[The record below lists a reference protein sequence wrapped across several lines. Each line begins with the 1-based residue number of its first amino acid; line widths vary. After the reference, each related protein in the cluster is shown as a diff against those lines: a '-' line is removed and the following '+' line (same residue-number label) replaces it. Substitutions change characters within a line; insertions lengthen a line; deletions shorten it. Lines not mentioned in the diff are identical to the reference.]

1 MGQKGEALLG
11 DVNQDKQV
19 DIFDIVLIG
28 NHLGE
33 NSMFSSPELVRSL
46 PIVSSLSV
54 LRRIRSEL
62 QLKLAWPDIS
72 NEFLATRDV
81 VDSLI
86 ALLENQNLNTNLY
99 QNYPNP
105 FNPETWIPFEIAE
118 DCLVL
123 VQIHDTNGNLIR
135 ELDLGFCAKGVYTKK
150 SEAAYWDGCNQQG
163 EKVSS
168 GMYFYMLNNVGL
180 PRKMIVLK

>member
-1 MGQKGEALLG
+1 MNIVKESLAKLLAQE
-11 DVNQDKQV
+11 DL
-19 DIFDIVLIG
+19 IVETRNVESAQFNVETRVLT
-28 NHLGE
+28 
-33 NSMFSSPELVRSL
+33 L
-46 PIVSSLSV
+46 PNWKHTST
-54 LRRIRSEL
+54 E
-62 QLKLAWPDIS
+62 
-72 NEFLATRDV
+72 V

-86 ALLENQNLNTNLY
+86 ALLENQNSNTNLY

-135 ELDLGFCAKGVYTKK
+135 ELDLGFCAKGVYTNK
-150 SEAAYWDGCNQQG
+150 SKAAYWDGCNQQG